1 MGGGGMLEAIRWQMG
16 PPASLKLLD
25 QRLLPTQSVYI
36 EIDGPEAA
44 FTAIKVRLYELH
56 CLSCEPNACLGARKF
71 SDHLGFSMQFHAA
84 ARHPES
90 ERAHHAIENL
100 FIVPCTL
107 CVQWQDKDS
116 IPILAGYGRQRSS
129 SHCHLGSSWPCC

>member
-44 FTAIKVRLYELH
+44 FTAIKVNMYELH
-56 CLSCEPNACLGARKF
+56 C
-71 SDHLGFSMQFHAA
+71 H
-84 ARHPES
+84 
-90 ERAHHAIENL
+90 
-100 FIVPCTL
+100 
-107 CVQWQDKDS
+107 
-116 IPILAGYGRQRSS
+116 
-129 SHCHLGSSWPCC
+129 